1 MFIDKNAKRI
11 NPAAV
16 IKHDGNTYNGNVLM
30 FPEVVAALG
39 ITEIADPQP
48 PHDYSDETYF
58 RTEQD
63 EAPYIIYTHKPQ
75 EMIDRQNQIK
85 INESSRAYLASTD
98 WYVSRFAET
107 GTPIPEDIKTKR
119 QAARDVVIDLMEV
132 AP

>member
-48 PHDYSDETYF
+48 PQQ
-58 RTEQD
+58 RP
-63 EAPYIIYTHKPQ
+63 A
-75 EMIDRQNQIK
+75 
-85 INESSRAYLASTD
+85 RAQQRCQALA
-98 WYVSRFAET
+98 RRH
-107 GTPIPEDIKTKR
+107 P
-119 QAARDVVIDLMEV
+119 RD
-132 AP
+132 